1 MRVNLEYRTMVEA
14 AKTASVK
21 LSVFH
26 LCLTVGY
33 PAPRMKTLVEEGIN
47 ETLSHFCNLVMDSHV
62 VKVTSHLAHKHNEHG
77 RAS

>member
-1 MRVNLEYRTMVEA
+1 
-14 AKTASVK
+14 
-21 LSVFH
+21 
-26 LCLTVGY
+26 
-33 PAPRMKTLVEEGIN
+33 MKILVEEGIN